1 MIKSILPAACA
12 AIVAIGASNTAN
24 ATVVFSENFDGEGT
38 TSVLNF
44 DDFDQFT
51 VSAGSVDLVTAGEFD
66 SFGLTCVSGNCIDL
80 DGSGGSP
87 DAAALI
93 SDTISFLAG
102 ETYTLNFDFAGGAA
116 FAAGN
121 AAFGQT
127 DSFIVALGSLF
138 SATITTDV
146 GDPFQTFSQTFTV
159 PTDQTLSLAF
169 TALDVPDFI
178 GVALDNISIVLVDD
192 ATAAPL
198 PAALP
203 LMLAGLGGLAG
214 LSRRKKKTA

>member
-1 MIKSILPAACA
+1 MLPAACA
-12 AIVAIGASNTAN
+12 AIVAIGATSAAN

-38 TSVLNF
+38 TTTLNF

-51 VSAGSVDLVTAGEFD
+51 VADGSVDLVTAGEF
-66 SFGLTCVSGNCIDL
+66 SSLGLDCVSGNCVDL

-87 DAAALI
+87 NAALLV
-93 SDTISFLAG
+93 SDTITFLAG
-102 ETYTLNFDFAGGAA
+102 ESYTLSFDYAGGAS

-121 AAFGQT
+121 PAFGQT
-127 DSFIVALGSLF
+127 DSFIVSLGSLF
-138 SATITTDV
+138 SATIDTAV

-159 PTDQTLSLAF
+159 PAGQTLSLAF
-169 TALDVPDFI
+169 TALDDPDFI
-178 GVALDNISIVLVDD
+178 GAAIDNILIVQNV
-192 ATAAPL
+192 TAAPL

-203 LMLAGLGGLAG
+203 LMLSGFAGLIG